1 MALAYLL
8 GKPIANALKV
18 NFNVPLILVLSIIP
32 DIDVLFEGVILH
44 RGPTHSAIIAI
55 IVFIPLFLYYKK
67 QAVPYFV
74 ALLSHAL
81 IGDFLIGGQIT
92 LFWPLT
98 QAEFGLHELGIWWA
112 YFEIDN
118 LVNVALELSL
128 FTVAILV
135 LVKSKDIRQFF
146 QNKKTSLVLIIP
158 IGTVLL
164 PSLIGY
170 PLLVPALLIAPHL
183 FFLALFSVAVLIV
196 LFSYIRKPKANFA
209 EKT

>member
-8 GKPIANALKV
+8 GKPLAKALKV
-18 NFNVPLILVLSIIP
+18 NLNVPLIMVLSIIP

-44 RGPTHSAIIAI
+44 RGPTHSAIIATI
-55 IVFIPLFLYYKK
+55 IFIPIFLHYKK
-67 QAVPYFV
+67 KTVPYFV

-81 IGDFLIGGQIT
+81 IADFFIGGQIT
-92 LFWPLT
+92 LFLPLT

-112 YFEIDN
+112 YFEIDS

-128 FTVAILV
+128 FAASIVV

-146 QNKKTSLVLIIP
+146 QNKKNSLVLIIP

-170 PLLVPALLIAPHL
+170 PLTVPTLLVAPHL
-183 FFLALFSVAVLIV
+183 FFLVLFSVAVLVVFFAHFRV
-196 LFSYIRKPKANFA
+196 LKENSI
-209 EKT
+209 